1 MNRIL
6 PFFLNILLLS
16 SYSLAQ
22 DLGAYSDYRGHFFIF
37 DHGKS
42 IKVEDIQV
50 QSFAIGGECVLYI
63 DSQGHLKIYR
73 NGLVSNLEVGGAAKY
88 YATDHLAVYQI
99 FDQLVVVIDNI
110 PVTLCRRCPVYD
122 VQDSLIVF
130 YDDDS
135 KSLKIYYKD
144 TVSEIESGLIGMP
157 ITSLR
162 SGDNIIAYIS
172 SRTKNF
178 KIWYGGENHTI
189 LYNIDRINFKAGRDI
204 VAYTNN
210 LDNTFH
216 AWYKGADYKL
226 DEFMPKSFKVGNG
239 FVAYVDYSGEFKVF
253 YKGEIT
259 LISNYAPDD
268 YFTDDNLLVFT
279 EYNYFKVFCKGKTYE
294 LEGFVPKNYTYDW
307 NTLAYLDNS
316 NRIWVFTG
324 DEKKY
329 LTNDFIES
337 FNIYRDMIIMQ
348 AKVDRNIIWYKGNFY
363 NGMSY

>member
-1 MNRIL
+1 MKKILVFSAIALLQSAMN
-6 PFFLNILLLS
+6 
-16 SYSLAQ
+16 LAQ

-42 IKVEDIQV
+42 IKVEEIQV
-50 QSFAIGGECVLYI
+50 QSFEIGGECILYI

-73 NGLVSNLEVGGAAKY
+73 NGFVTNIETAGATKY

-99 FDQLVVVIDNI
+99 FDQLAVVIDNI
-110 PVTLCRRCPVYD
+110 PITLCRRCPVYE

-130 YDDDS
+130 YDDES
-135 KSLKIYYKD
+135 KSLKVYYKD

-157 ITSLR
+157 ISSLR

-172 SRTKNF
+172 SRTRDF

-189 LYNIDRINFKAGRDI
+189 LNNVDRLNFKAGKNI

-210 LDNTFH
+210 LDNSFH
-216 AWYKGADYKL
+216 AWYKGTDYQL
-226 DEFMPKSFKVGNG
+226 DEFMPKSFKIGDG
-239 FVAYVDYSGEFKVF
+239 FVAFVDYSGEFKVF
-253 YKGEIT
+253 YKGET
-259 LISNYAPDD
+259 TTISDYTPDS
-268 YFTDDNLLVFT
+268 YFAKDNLLVFT

-294 LEGFVPKNYTYDW
+294 LEGFVPQIFKCDW

-324 DEKKY
+324 NEKQY
-329 LTNDFIES
+329 LTNDMIES

-348 AKVDRNIIWYKGNFY
+348 AKIDRNIIWYKGNFY
-363 NGMSY
+363 NGMAY